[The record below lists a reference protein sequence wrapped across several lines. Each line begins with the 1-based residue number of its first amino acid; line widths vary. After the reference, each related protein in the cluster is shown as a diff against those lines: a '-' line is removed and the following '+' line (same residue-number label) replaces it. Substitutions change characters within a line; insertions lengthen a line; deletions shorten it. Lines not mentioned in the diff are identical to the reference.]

1 MKHKFFGSPL
11 GLLPLLCGSLL
22 LSGSLPVSADTAV
35 RVSEAEHK
43 AQSPEIALGPD
54 GIVHIVWIDEN
65 TAAPAHDHSKYGH
78 SHVAATNLLY
88 ARSSDGGKTYSTPV
102 RLNSTLGD
110 VWGFSV
116 SKPRIVVGGKGTV
129 HVFYAGNDVN
139 PVNGKPEAVAMYTRS
154 GDGGRSFSTPQ
165 RLNAMAKTDASDFVH
180 GGLTHAH
187 VFGTLTTDGRG
198 NVYALWID
206 TRDMAKEGDS
216 GKVFMAVS
224 RNDGQSFE
232 TDREILPADV
242 CPCCQLTAF
251 AAGDGRLY
259 VGSRQVEGKF
269 RDSVLMV
276 SSDGGRT
283 FSPRQRITT
292 QRWEIEGCPLK
303 ATSVA
308 AAEGVVL
315 ATFFSGGETKPGA
328 YVARSTDGGRSWS
341 TPVPTHPDAVVADA
355 PVVAVAGKTVHLFWH
370 AKLADGVRRVFTRA
384 SHDLGASYGAIHEI
398 TGPAGTAL
406 QLPVI
411 AGRSDGSV
419 EVAWQQG
426 TEVHAMRWSEPA
438 PARAVKTSIGE
449 CARAGDYCAGSVQ
462 AGIPSGR

>member
-1 MKHKFFGSPL
+1 MPP
-11 GLLPLLCGSLL
+11 GLLPLLCGSLQ
-22 LSGSLPVSADTAV
+22 LSATLPATAEMAV
-35 RVSEAEHK
+35 RVSEAGHK

-54 GIVHIVWIDEN
+54 GVVHIVWIDEN
-65 TAAPAHDHSKYGH
+65 TAAAGHDHLKHGH

-88 ARSSDGGKTYSTPV
+88 ARSNDGGKSYSTPV

-116 SKPRIVVGGKGTV
+116 SKPRIAVGGNGTV

-139 PVNGKPEAVAMYTRS
+139 PINGKPEAVAMYIRS
-154 GDGGRSFSTPQ
+154 GDGGRNFSVPQ
-165 RLNAMAKTDASDFVH
+165 RLNTMAKTDASEFVH

-206 TRDMAKEGDS
+206 TRDMAKANDS

-224 RNDGQSFE
+224 RNDGRSFE

-251 AAGDGRLY
+251 AADDDRLY

-276 SSDGGRT
+276 SSDGGRMFT
-283 FSPRQRITT
+283 PRQRITA

-308 AAEGVVL
+308 ATGSVVF
-315 ATFFSGGETKPGA
+315 ATFFSGAEAKPGA
-328 YVARSTDGGRSWS
+328 YVARSTDGGRTWS
-341 TPVPTHPDAVVADA
+341 TPVPTHPNAVVSDA
-355 PVVAVAGKTVHLFWH
+355 PVIALAGKTVHLFWH
-370 AKLADGVRRVFTRA
+370 AKLADGVRRVFARA
-384 SHDLGASYGAIHEI
+384 LHDLGASYGEIHEI

-419 EVAWQQG
+419 HVAWQQG
-426 TEVHAMRWSEPA
+426 TEVHAMRRSEPA
-438 PARAVKTSIGE
+438 SARAVKTSSGG
-449 CARAGDYCAGSVQ
+449 CARAADYCAESVR

>member
-1 MKHKFFGSPL
+1 MKYKFFGV
-11 GLLPLLCGSLL
+11 LLVLVPL
-22 LSGSLPVSADTAV
+22 LSGSLPTSADAAV
-35 RVSEAEHK
+35 RVSETDHK

-54 GIVHIVWIDEN
+54 GAVHIVWIDEN

-88 ARSSDGGKTYSTPV
+88 ARSNDGGQSYSAPV
-102 RLNSTLGD
+102 QLNVAAGD

-116 SKPRIVVGGKGTV
+116 SKPRIVVGANGTV

-139 PVNGKPEAVAMYTRS
+139 PVNGKPEAVAMYSRS
-154 GDGGRSFSTPQ
+154 TDGGRKFSRPQ
-165 RLNAMAKTDASDFVH
+165 RLNTMASTDASEFVH

-187 VFGTLTTDGRG
+187 VFGTLTADGRD

-206 TRDMAKEGDS
+206 TRDMAKDGDS

-224 RNDGQSFE
+224 RNDGRSFE

-251 AAGDGRLY
+251 AASDGRLY
-259 VGSRQVEGKF
+259 IGSRQVEGKF

-276 SSDGGRT
+276 SGDGGRT
-283 FSPRQRITT
+283 FSPRQRITA

-315 ATFFSGGETKPGA
+315 ATFFSGGESKPGA
-328 YVARSTDGGRSWS
+328 YVARSTDDGRTWS
-341 TPVPTHPDAVVADA
+341 TPVPTHPDAVVSDA
-355 PVVAVAGKTVHLFWH
+355 PVVTVAGKTVHLFWH

-384 SHDLGASYGAIHEI
+384 SYDLGASYGPIQEI
-398 TGPAGTAL
+398 TGPPGTAL

-419 EVAWQQG
+419 QVAWQQG
-426 TEVHAMRWSEPA
+426 TEVHAMRWSGPA
-438 PARAVKTSIGE
+438 PARAVKTSTAE
-449 CARAGDYCAGSVQ
+449 CARAGDYCAESVQ
-462 AGIPSGR
+462 AGTPSGR